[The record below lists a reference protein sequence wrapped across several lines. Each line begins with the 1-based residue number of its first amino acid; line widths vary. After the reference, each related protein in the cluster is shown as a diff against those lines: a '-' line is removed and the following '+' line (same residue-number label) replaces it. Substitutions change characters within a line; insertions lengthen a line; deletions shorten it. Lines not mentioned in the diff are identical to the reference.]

1 MHLRGKDMTFSV
13 TYPDG
18 MKVDRN
24 GNIFSTG
31 PGGVWI
37 VSPAGKLLGKIL
49 LPRNCPNL
57 TFGDKDGKGLYMV
70 GVSLYHIRL
79 AAKAAH

>member
-1 MHLRGKDMTFSV
+1 
-13 TYPDG
+13 

-24 GNIFSTG
+24 GNIFTTG

-37 VSPAGKLLGKIL
+37 VNPAGKLLGKIL
-49 LPRNCPNL
+49 LPRPCPNL
-57 TFGDKDGKGLYMV
+57 SFGDTDGKGLYIV

-79 AAKAAH
+79 KEVGHKRAIPPY